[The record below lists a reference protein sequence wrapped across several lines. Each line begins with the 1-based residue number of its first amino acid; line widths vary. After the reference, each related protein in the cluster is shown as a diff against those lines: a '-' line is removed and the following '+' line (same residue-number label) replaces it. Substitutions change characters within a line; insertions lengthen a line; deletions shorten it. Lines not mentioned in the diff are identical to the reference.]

1 MEHREVVRALV
12 IILYSLTT
20 PAGATRHPS
29 GNHPQN
35 FPNFAGP
42 DRGELA
48 PHFCG
53 VTGVWTL
60 TPNTEVATQRS
71 GDGRSLAVALFV
83 PTKTNS
89 VISSEG
95 G

>member
-1 MEHREVVRALV
+1 MEHREVVRAFV

-48 PHFCG
+48 PHG
-53 VTGVWTL
+53 RRDDNYL
-60 TPNTEVATQRS
+60 ESTPPV
-71 GDGRSLAVALFV
+71 V
-83 PTKTNS
+83 PPLIRKTKKRAHPRAHNNH
-89 VISSEG
+89 
-95 G
+95 